1 MYDLLRLSYR
11 HTFYRPI
18 LIGPLG
24 RSQTPIAL
32 LIGLVCMGLMLV
44 SGPVLAE
51 GIDPPL
57 LTEDILHER
66 LNAVVVDAE
75 DAMVDLSH
83 FTIDLRPSYTRDNGE
98 PFADYF
104 YQQLQPRLSR
114 TYPVPGLDLS
124 ESLIQ
129 GVFRIKPL
137 SLDVPLYG
145 QQLSLLLSE
154 DERTQLD
161 RDRRRRSQL
170 QQLST
175 TVLSNSQNSNH
186 HDFQVRIFRGQ
197 LNLKNTHFLGTVD
210 WSNTF
215 FLSGLNAQGAIFEKS
230 LQSPESRFS
239 QTFNVNHAQ
248 FLGSVLFHKS
258 IFFTDSTWTN
268 VQFLGEPD
276 FTGATFEGS
285 VNFRASRFKTLTKF
299 ESSKFSKT
307 ADFSGTTWNSR
318 VDFAKTKFVQELYLT
333 NALILDR
340 FSFREAQFLEAVNLR
355 EASFQKILDFSDAQ
369 FSQNAY
375 LNISNLTFDASDAQ
389 LMGNPGKIGK
399 VLSIPTLQGN
409 ENLLIN
415 LVRNFRKLEQIE
427 DANQVNYTRVL
438 LVQRDLFKRVFA
450 SNLNTASRETLRQ
463 IGFSQRQITEI
474 GQYRQD
480 QLFSSLSEL
489 LTLETVSLA
498 TYTNVRD
505 RLIAAPAT
513 TWKARLYFCGKLLF
527 VTLLLALS
535 RYGTSFALMMGVGA
549 IAIAYFGCLFWLI
562 DRYRRQRPQAIVP
575 TLFEITCIGI
585 TAAVLCI
592 IGMITILQNSPQ
604 PWLTFTCLG
613 VVMFPIPGLL
623 TVRMY
628 QQGRYHD
635 LMDVSYFVEDGAF
648 RELRLMISR
657 LPIMPRFPFFR
668 DRFEPILS
676 DRRWG
681 WLNYY
686 DFSLNNLLKFG
697 FNDIRLRDKHI
708 PGLITA
714 LAWYQ
719 WGLGILYISL
729 LFWTLSRTIPGLN
742 LFLYL

>member
-1 MYDLLRLSYR
+1 M
-11 HTFYRPI
+11 
-18 LIGPLG
+18 LI
-24 RSQTPIAL
+24 
-32 LIGLVCMGLMLV
+32 

-57 LTEDILHER
+57 LTESILRER
-66 LNAVVVDAE
+66 LNAIDRDGEPAVI
-75 DAMVDLSH
+75 DLTN
-83 FTIDLRPSYTRDNGE
+83 FNIDLRRSYKRDSGE
-98 PFADYF
+98 PFVDYF
-104 YQQLQPRLSR
+104 YQQLQQHLKT

-124 ESLIQ
+124 GSQIQ
-129 GVFRIKPL
+129 GVFRIQPL

-154 DERTQLD
+154 DERKQLD

-170 QQLST
+170 QQLAI
-175 TVLSNSQNSNH
+175 TVLSNSPTSTH
-186 HDFQVRIFRGQ
+186 RDFQVRIFRGKLK
-197 LNLKNTHFLGTVD
+197 LNKTHFFDQVD

-215 FLSGLNAQGAIFEKS
+215 FLSGVDAQGAVFETS
-230 LQSPESRFS
+230 LRGLESRFS
-239 QTFNVNHAQ
+239 QNFNFNQAQ
-248 FLGSVLFHKS
+248 FLDSVSFHNS
-258 IFFTDSTWTN
+258 IFFTDSSWTQS
-268 VQFLGEPD
+268 QFSGETD
-276 FTGATFEGS
+276 FTGAVFEGS
-285 VNFRASRFKTLTKF
+285 GDFRKSRFKTLANF
-299 ESSKFSKT
+299 EASKFIKT
-307 ADFSGTTWNSR
+307 ADFSQTTWNSR
-318 VDFAKTKFVQELYLT
+318 ANFAKTKFVQALYLT

-340 FSFREAQFLEAVNLR
+340 FSFRDAQFLNAVNLR
-355 EASFQKILDFSDAQ
+355 EASFQKLLDFSDAQ
-369 FSQNAY
+369 FTSDAY
-375 LNISNLTFDASDAQ
+375 INISNLTFDASDAQ
-389 LMGNPGKIGK
+389 LIGNPGKIGK

-415 LVRNFRKLEQIE
+415 LVRNFRELEQIE
-427 DANQVNYTRVL
+427 DANQVNYKRVV

-450 SNLNTASRETLRQ
+450 SNLNTASRETLRKIGLSQTQ
-463 IGFSQRQITEI
+463 ISEIIQHRQE
-474 GQYRQD
+474 
-480 QLFSSLSEL
+480 QLFSSLSEIL
-489 LTLETVSLA
+489 SLESVSLN
-498 TYTNVRD
+498 TYTQVRD
-505 RLIAAPAT
+505 RLIAASPT
-513 TWKARLYFCGKLLF
+513 TWKSRLSLSSKLLF
-527 VTLLLALS
+527 ITLLLALS

-562 DRYRRQRPQAIVP
+562 DRYRRHRPQPILP
-575 TLFEITCIGI
+575 TVFEISCMGI
-585 TAAVLCI
+585 TTGILGLLGI
-592 IGMITILQNSPQ
+592 ISIFQSSPQ
-604 PWLTFTCLG
+604 PWLTFACLG
-613 VVMFPIPGLL
+613 VVMFPVPGLL
-623 TVRMY
+623 TFRIY

-635 LMDVSYFVEDGAF
+635 LMNVSYFVEDGAF

-719 WGLGILYISL
+719 WGIGILYISL

>member
-1 MYDLLRLSYR
+1 M
-11 HTFYRPI
+11 
-18 LIGPLG
+18 G
-24 RSQTPIAL
+24 RSLSWISV
-32 LIGLVCMGLMLV
+32 LIGLIYIGLLLITP
-44 SGPVLAE
+44 PVTAE

-57 LTEDILHER
+57 LTESILHER
-66 LNAVVVDAE
+66 LNAVEPDGRQSTL
-75 DAMVDLSH
+75 DLTNL
-83 FTIDLRPSYTRDNGE
+83 TIDLRPSYKLESGE
-98 PFADYF
+98 PFSDYF
-104 YQQLQPRLSR
+104 YEQLQQHLN
-114 TYPVPGLDLS
+114 TTDPVPALDLS
-124 ESLIQ
+124 GSQLQ
-129 GVFRIKPL
+129 GVFRIQPL

-154 DERTQLD
+154 DERQQLD

-170 QQLST
+170 KQLST
-175 TVLSNSQNSNH
+175 TVLSNSTKSNH
-186 HDFQVRIFRGQ
+186 RDFKVRIFRGQ
-197 LNLKNTHFLGTVD
+197 LNLNETHFFNQVD

-215 FLSGLNAQGAIFEKS
+215 FLSGIEAQGAVFEKS
-230 LQSPESRFS
+230 VQGLESRFS
-239 QTFNVNHAQ
+239 QNFNFNQAQ
-248 FLGSVLFHKS
+248 FLDSISFHNS
-258 IFFTDSTWTN
+258 IFFTDSSWIS
-268 VQFLGEPD
+268 VKFSGETD

-285 VNFRASRFKTLTKF
+285 VNFRKSRFNNVANF
-299 ESSKFSKT
+299 EASKFIKT
-307 ADFSGTTWNSR
+307 ADFSQTTWNSR
-318 VDFAKTKFVQELYLT
+318 ADFAKTKFVQPLYLT

-340 FSFREAQFLEAVNLR
+340 FSFRDAQFINAVNLR
-355 EASFQKILDFSDAQ
+355 EASFQKLLDFSDAQ
-369 FSQNAY
+369 FTAAAY
-375 LNISNLTFDASDAQ
+375 INISNLTFDASEAQ
-389 LMGNPGKIGK
+389 LIGNPGNIGK
-399 VLSIPTLQGN
+399 VLSIPSLQGN

-415 LVRNFRKLEQIE
+415 LVRNFRELEQIE
-427 DANQVNYTRVL
+427 DANQVNYKRVL

-450 SNLNTASRETLRQ
+450 SNVNTASRETLRQ
-463 IGFSQRQITEI
+463 IGFSQTQISELVKHRQE
-474 GQYRQD
+474 
-480 QLFSSLSEL
+480 QLFSNLSEM
-489 LTLETVSLA
+489 LTLESVSLN
-498 TYTNVRD
+498 TYTKVRD
-505 RLIAAPAT
+505 RLIAAPPI
-513 TWKARLYFCGKLLF
+513 TWKARAYLCGKLLF

-562 DRYRRQRPQAIVP
+562 DRYRRHRPQPILPNVFEMTCMGTTTGVLSALGILAIV
-575 TLFEITCIGI
+575 
-585 TAAVLCI
+585 
-592 IGMITILQNSPQ
+592 QSSPQ
-604 PWLTFTCLG
+604 PWLTFACLG
-613 VVMFPIPGLL
+613 VVMFPVPGLL
-623 TVRMY
+623 TLRIY

-635 LMDVSYFVEDGAF
+635 LMNISYFVEDGAF

-697 FNDIRLRDKHI
+697 FNDIRLRDQHI